1 MAVQIPAILAFIA
14 AKGLQEAIKRYGR
27 SAVSRATAK
36 ASRDATKRATKTK
49 NKEVLKKLDEKKI
62 EEKASENILKR
73 QIEKEGIESVLTKET
88 KAKVTRPISKGK
100 TAEKNARKE
109 SWKSKDPAERRGP
122 HASPR
127 QAQKSRDTL
136 KDKARQRRLEKER
149 QERGDLDDAFIEE
162 GERFPDKFI
171 TSEGDP
177 IPLKFAEGGEAN
189 KGIEALRKVAPDVVK
204 RMGYQQGGAMTDTNT
219 WEKTSIEKKK
229 RYGMQ
234 EGGDIE
240 EQMNMLM
247 PETEM
252 MVEEPADQAMVS
264 DEQMEDDYLDFVVEQ
279 ALEPEEQE
287 LLMDVLDESP
297 QLSVIFDKLMDVA
310 TEFSGAGPVIGP
322 GSGVSDSIPAR
333 LSDGEFVFTA
343 KATEQIGSDRLQSM
357 MDDAESEADAMRQE
371 MQMGGE
377 VEEKPKVDEFGKP
390 IDEDIAEDEI
400 KKGMMSVNP
409 RMQ

>member
-14 AKGLQEAIKRYGR
+14 TKGLQQAIKKYGR

-73 QIEKEGIESVLTKET
+73 QIEKEGTEEFIKMQSRA
-88 KAKVTRPISKGK
+88 KAKATRPISKGK
-100 TAEKNARKE
+100 RAEKNVRKE

-122 HASPR
+122 YASPR

-177 IPLKFAEGGEAN
+177 IPLKFAEGG
-189 KGIEALRKVAPDVVK
+189 DVD
-204 RMGYQQGGAMTDTNT
+204 A
-219 WEKTSIEKKK
+219 
-229 RYGMQ
+229 
-234 EGGDIE
+234 
-240 EQMNMLM
+240 QMAMLM
-247 PETEM
+247 PTE
-252 MVEEPADQAMVS
+252 EEPVMEEQEQDMMP

-357 MDDAESEADAMRQE
+357 MEDAESEADAMRQE

-377 VEEKPKVDEFGKP
+377 VEEEPELDRFGKP
-390 IDEDIAEDEI
+390 VDEDITEDEI
-400 KKGMMSVNP
+400 RKGMMSVNP